1 MLFHTVLAMGG
12 FHHHFASLPPRLLIF
27 GPLPAFLFVIAFLS
41 FDRETVARLP
51 LTILTLIHVIR
62 IPVEFVLHSLYYEGG
77 IPREMT
83 FEGWNFDIATGITA
97 PIAYLLAFGKEGV
110 NKPLLIGWNL
120 AGLFLLAVIVITAV
134 FAFPFPFQRLG
145 FEQPNVAIAYFPYI
159 WLPTVVVPIV
169 LFCHL
174 ASLYKIATNKTN

>member
-134 FAFPFPFQRLG
+134 FAFPFPFQKQRPLWRVDQTCPATGSAPALLTLG
-145 FEQPNVAIAYFPYI
+145 CRILQASSQPR
-159 WLPTVVVPIV
+159 
-169 LFCHL
+169 
-174 ASLYKIATNKTN
+174 